1 MKKLTACVLAAL
13 LMLTCVCAFADD
25 TVTAEELLNGNG
37 LRASLVKGTYMREY
51 VEYYDA
57 EGNVYDYNDIIY
69 KRGETGY
76 NMLMVYPE
84 NSGES
89 VGAMLVGGNFYV
101 EIENGIPSYTLYA
114 STSYEDATAEMEISD
129 EAYTAYPAF
138 NDGTRVLSETED
150 GGYVVTAQIPA
161 EKCDQNVV
169 AANGHDAAEGE
180 IIYDQYTYDS
190 DKSLVS
196 EELYYM
202 RDDEK
207 VLCEKIT
214 FEYDTDGT
222 VYEQYAQSVGTRE
235 IAVVLNPGK
244 DTEKSITFSISDSG
258 NVTFVMGSSGALY
271 ADAACTQAVESSG
284 DGASF
289 TQSEYYA
296 VTQ

>member
-13 LMLTCVCAFADD
+13 LMLTCVCALADD
-25 TVTAEELLNGNG
+25 TVTAEGLLNGNG
-37 LRASLVKGTYMREY
+37 LRSSLDKGTYMREY

-57 EGNVYDYNDIIY
+57 DGNVYDYNDIIY

-114 STSYEDATAEMEISD
+114 SAAYEDATAEMEIGD

-138 NDGTRVLSETED
+138 NDGTLALSETDD

-169 AANGHDAAEGE
+169 ASNGHDAAQGE
-180 IIYDQYTYDS
+180 IVYDQYTYDS
-190 DKSLVS
+190 DKALVS

-202 RDDEK
+202 RDNEK
-207 VLCEKIT
+207 VVCEKIT
-214 FEYDTDGT
+214 FEYDIDGNI
-222 VYEQYAQSVGTRE
+222 YEQYAQSVGTRE

-244 DTEKSITFSISDSG
+244 DSEKRITFSISDNG
-258 NVTFVMGSSGALY
+258 NINFAMGASSALY

-289 TQSEYYA
+289 TQAEYYT